1 MPQMI
6 FSGTGV
12 GMALVGGRGRAIAI
26 LLLALSPFSTAQAQT
41 WTEADV
47 LAMVL
52 EGAPDVRVA
61 EGRIAQ
67 AEALADA
74 VGLYPDPMLR
84 WDREAVATGVG
95 SSQDVVALTVPVDL
109 SGRRSAQHALADA
122 RIAQREAEAID
133 ARSRIAAAALTAFY
147 EGIASDERVEVA
159 LRAVAALDEA
169 VRVITAREAQGT
181 AAGMDQMR
189 VTLEVE
195 LARSVL
201 ATSEISAKLARARL
215 LVLLGRP
222 VDDEPT
228 LDGTLAVSVLP
239 ELAAVLDEA
248 EEQPT
253 LATRRRARELA
264 SDATSSAASAWIP
277 PLLLTGGV
285 NLDRETNTE
294 VGYVAGV
301 SFLLPFFSQGRAV
314 SAAARGQSAVAEA
327 ELDARTRR
335 ARAAVVAAHIRLVG
349 LYAEA
354 NRFDAETRG
363 SLEGLLLAANSG
375 YREGRRTLVELL
387 DARRAAISVA
397 LRRVNLRL
405 EARRAEIALRN
416 ATGALR

>member
-1 MPQMI
+1 MI

>member
-1 MPQMI
+1 MI
-6 FSGTGV
+6 LFGIGV
-12 GMALVGGRGRAIAI
+12 ATALARGRGRAIAV
-26 LLLALSPFSTAQAQT
+26 LLLVLAALSTAQAQAQT

-47 LAMVL
+47 LTMAFQ
-52 EGAPDVRVA
+52 GAPDVRIA
-61 EGRIAQ
+61 EGRITQ
-67 AEALADA
+67 AEALAEA
-74 VGLYPDPMLR
+74 AGLYPDPQLS
-84 WDREAVATGVG
+84 WDREAVATGPG

-109 SGRRSAQHALADA
+109 SGRRSAQQALAQGRSA
-122 RIAQREAEAID
+122 LREAEAID
-133 ARSRIAAAALTAFY
+133 VRSRIAAAALMAFY
-147 EGIASDERVEVA
+147 DGIAADERVEVA

-169 VRVITAREAQGT
+169 VRVISAREAHGT

-195 LARSVL
+195 LARSAL
-201 ATSEISAKLARARL
+201 ATSEIAAKLARARL

-228 LDGTLAVSVLP
+228 LEGTLAVSVLP
-239 ELAAVLDEA
+239 DLGALLDEA

-253 LATRRRARELA
+253 LASRRRARELA
-264 SDATSSAASAWIP
+264 SDATSSAANAWIP

-285 NLDRETNTE
+285 NLERETNTE

-327 ELDARTRR
+327 QLDARTRR
-335 ARAAVVAAHIRLVG
+335 ARAAVVAAHLRLVG
-349 LYAEA
+349 LSAEA
-354 NRFDAETRG
+354 NRFDVETRG
-363 SLEGLLLAANSG
+363 SLEGLLVAANSG
-375 YREGRRTLVELL
+375 YREGRRSLVELL
-387 DARRAAISVA
+387 DARRAAIAVA

>member
-6 FSGTGV
+6 FSGTGIGV
-12 GMALVGGRGRAIAI
+12 ALAGGRGRALAI
-26 LLLALSPFSTAQAQT
+26 LLLALAPFSTAQAQI

-47 LAMVL
+47 LAMAL
-52 EGAPDVRVA
+52 DGAPDVRVA

-169 VRVITAREAQGT
+169 VRVISAREAQGT

-201 ATSEISAKLARARL
+201 ATSEISQKLARARL

-239 ELAAVLDEA
+239 ELGALLDEA
-248 EEQPT
+248 EQQPT
-253 LATRRRARELA
+253 LASRRRARERA

-301 SFLLPFFSQGRAV
+301 SFLLPLFSQGRAV